1 MDRESGADASTRSGP
16 RIVAVTPG
24 PAFDLQTFS
33 GASVALLT
41 ALQRRGAEV
50 TGVDARPKPLE
61 LAEKAA
67 SFSLDLER
75 WKQRYNAGAS
85 PLSPMMRRSMSALAT
100 RRARREAPDAD
111 VILQMTGYF
120 DPGRPRPGTLRCS
133 YHDDNLAGFQKRLD
147 LRIDPGSRWFRRA
160 FEYERRLYDDV
171 DLIFTMSER
180 VRRSFIEEFAQP
192 ASKVITVGAGS
203 NVAAPDEAPRREP
216 GPARFLFV
224 GKHFGR
230 KGGPTIVTAFERLR
244 RDHPDAE
251 LEIVGPTD
259 LDLDL
264 PGVTVHGRISRDEPG
279 GDEALEKL
287 FRDAT
292 AFVMPSVYEP
302 LGVAIIEAMA
312 YALPCIGSTAGAMP
326 ELIADGVTG
335 FLVDPGDDAALE
347 EGMRRLADDSALATR
362 LGEAGHERYRRSFTW
377 DSVAERMLAAINGRR
392 GAAGGD

>member
-1 MDRESGADASTRSGP
+1 
-16 RIVAVTPG
+16 
-24 PAFDLQTFS
+24 
-33 GASVALLT
+33 
-41 ALQRRGAEV
+41 
-50 TGVDARPKPLE
+50 
-61 LAEKAA
+61 
-67 SFSLDLER
+67 
-75 WKQRYNAGAS
+75 
-85 PLSPMMRRSMSALAT
+85 MRRSMSALAT
-100 RRARREAPDAD
+100 RRARRDAPDAD

-120 DPGRPRPGTLRCS
+120 DPERPRPGTLRCS

-171 DLIFTMSER
+171 DLIFSMSER
-180 VRRSFIEEFAQP
+180 VRTSFIEEFGQP

-244 RDHPDAE
+244 RDHPDAV

-259 LDLDL
+259 LDLDV

-279 GDEALEKL
+279 GDEALENL

-326 ELIADGVTG
+326 ELITDGETG

-347 EGMRRLADDSALATR
+347 DRMRRLADDPALAAR
-362 LGEAGHERYRRSFTW
+362 LGEAGYERYRRSFTW
-377 DSVAERMLAAINGRR
+377 DSVAERMLVAINGRS
-392 GAAGGD
+392 GAAGD